1 MIIKLLKRSS
11 KIETKHYKRKVL
23 LIGDGAVGK
32 TSLIRKY
39 VMDKFDDKYIATIG
53 TKVTKKEI
61 ELKDSGRN
69 IILTMMIWD
78 VLGQKGYRSIQ
89 SASFKGADGVI
100 LVCDFTRLDTLKSLE
115 EYWLPNIGD
124 NISKLQCVF
133 TANKSDLKGSAQFS
147 MEDLQIIASRYGSSA
162 FSSSAKTGENVEELF
177 INLGKMLISGPKDV
191 KVVETQTPDD
201 IPQEMSVVEATDL
214 IINDF
219 CQSYGDMEIAMPVI
233 RQQFTRAGM
242 DIRNPTLEGL
252 RQVIEF
258 LAQVERDFKGESATK
273 QNYSRRK
280 LILSRVKH

>member
-1 MIIKLLKRSS
+1 MIIKLLKKSS

-32 TSLIRKY
+32 TSLIRKF
-39 VMDKFDDKYIATIG
+39 VLDKFDDKYIATIG
-53 TKVTKKEI
+53 TKVTKKEL

-124 NISKLQCVF
+124 NVSKLSFIF
-133 TANKSDLKGSAQFS
+133 TANKSDLKGDAQFS
-147 MEDLQIIASRYGSSA
+147 IEDLQIIASRYGSKA
-162 FSSSAKTGENVEELF
+162 FTSSAKTGENVEELF
-177 INLGKMLISGPKDV
+177 ISLGKSLIAGPKESPAIEPMV
-191 KVVETQTPDD
+191 TED
-201 IPQEMSVVEATDL
+201 IPDQMNVVEATDM

-233 RQQFTRAGM
+233 RQQFTKAGM

-252 RQVIEF
+252 RQVIEL
-258 LAQVERDFKGESATK
+258 LAQVERDFKGESATR